1 MDMLRNCALAL
12 CSGILLTGLLLPL
25 APAPALAAPGAKTLH
40 EQRQELTGISRIM
53 ALRHGTDPTELT
65 ASPIDTAA
73 FAAVPLD
80 HWAYPA
86 ISHLAENGL
95 LEGYPDS
102 FFKGDRPLSRYDF
115 FQAMASLT
123 PIPADDSEAQLAVSA
138 LRLEFGDQLSAVQ
151 EQFNALNAQL
161 AELQQRLDSVRDSQ
175 E

>member
-1 MDMLRNCALAL
+1 MR
-12 CSGILLTGLLLPL
+12 GV
-25 APAPALAAPGAKTLH
+25 
-40 EQRQELTGISRIM
+40 SRILE
-53 ALRHGTDPTELT
+53 LRHGTDPAELAT
-65 ASPIDTAA
+65 SPIDTTA

-86 ISHLAENGL
+86 IRHLAESGL
-95 LEGYPDS
+95 LEGYPDG

-123 PIPADDSEAQLAVSA
+123 PIPADDSEAQLAVAA
-138 LRLEFGDQLSAVQ
+138 LRLEFGDQFSAVQ

-161 AELQQRLDSVRDSQ
+161 AALQERLSKLQDSQ